1 VLRSLQTEIAQL
13 RPLRNDLGRGVLNA
27 MKAGIAAARGEYV
40 LVSGGLLPVGMSRS
54 TSASWADRASAKDG
68 AACNHHSIAVPE
80 ALAVR
85 GRTHRP
91 RLSPRTQGG
100 DPIGPEGDHPQGRI
114 VIGSCR
120 GDAGRLEAAYHD
132 ADDLEARGAAGGQGL
147 EGWAT
152 SVDFVVVAYR
162 SAGILGAC
170 LDSIAA
176 DLAGTSA
183 EAGWGDGATV
193 IVVDNASP
201 DDSAAVAR
209 AHSVGATVIESAVNA
224 GFGSGCNLGAAAGRS
239 ANLFFLNP
247 DARLTPGT
255 TSRLLQELDQEPTL
269 GAIGPALSD
278 PKGDYRAASAGFEPS
293 LRSIIGHFLLLGRVP
308 GLRRWFRPLQLP
320 EGSGEHRP
328 DWVSGAALVVRREAF
343 EEVRGFDE
351 SMFLYMED
359 VDLCRR
365 LRERRWRI
373 GYEPGVVVTHELG
386 GTQGSEQA
394 GTWAR
399 AFYRYMARLHGATY
413 ARVCSIL
420 AAIGLG
426 LRAVAYLPKRRALG
440 LRLARA
446 ARAFADAAVGV
457 RATTVV
463 PE

>member
-1 VLRSLQTEIAQL
+1 V
-13 RPLRNDLGRGVLNA
+13 V
-27 MKAGIAAARGEYV
+27 
-40 LVSGGLLPVGMSRS
+40 
-54 TSASWADRASAKDG
+54 
-68 AACNHHSIAVPE
+68 
-80 ALAVR
+80 
-85 GRTHRP
+85 
-91 RLSPRTQGG
+91 
-100 DPIGPEGDHPQGRI
+100 
-114 VIGSCR
+114 GSCR
-120 GDAGRLEAAYHD
+120 GDTGRLEAAYHD
-132 ADDLEARGAAGGQGL
+132 ADDPEARGAAGGQGL

-183 EAGWGDGATV
+183 EVGWGDGAPV

-209 AHSVGATVIESAVNA
+209 AHSVGATVIESAVNS

-255 TSRLLQELDQEPTL
+255 TSRLLRELDQDPTL
-269 GAIGPALSD
+269 GAVGPALAD
-278 PKGDYRAASAGFEPS
+278 PSGAYRAASAGYEPG
-293 LRSIIGHFLLLGRVP
+293 LRSVLGHFLLLGRVP

-328 DWVSGAALVVRREAF
+328 DWASGAALVVRREAF
-343 EEVRGFDE
+343 EEVGGFDE

-365 LRERRWRI
+365 LREHGWSI
-373 GYEPGVVVTHELG
+373 GYEPGVVALHELG
-386 GTQGSEQA
+386 GTQGPEQS
-394 GTWAR
+394 TRWAR
-399 AFYRYMARLHGATY
+399 AFHAYLLRRHGATY
-413 ARVCSIL
+413 ARVCSML

-426 LRAVAYLPKRRALG
+426 LRAVAYLPRRRALG

-446 ARAFADAAVGV
+446 ARAFADEAVGV
-457 RATTVV
+457 RATTVL